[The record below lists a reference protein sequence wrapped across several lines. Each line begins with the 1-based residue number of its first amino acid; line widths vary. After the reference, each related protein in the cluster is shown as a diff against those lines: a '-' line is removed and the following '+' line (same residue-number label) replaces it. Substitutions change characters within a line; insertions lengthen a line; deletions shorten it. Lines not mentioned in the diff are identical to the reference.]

1 MKNKILKPVM
11 KGSISMRTDVLTDR
25 EYLGITIPFMLS
37 TMTQPLMGAVNT
49 AVMGQL
55 PDPKYIAAVSLG
67 AILFN
72 NIYWFFGF
80 LRVSTSGYAAQAL
93 GSGSKDEN
101 FLAFLRPLFIAML
114 VSCSC
119 IILQEPVLTAYLGL
133 VAPAADVAKLCA
145 EYYEILIWGAPLVL
159 FNYVSLGW
167 LMGQTRVRASV
178 FMQVSSN
185 VLNMILS
192 IWFVF
197 GLHFD
202 IEGVAWA
209 TLLSQFYGAVVGCWL
224 MWIYGDFDY
233 RKFNYKTVLEA
244 GTLVKMLS
252 VNANLM
258 IRTACLLT
266 VNNIIAAAGAAL
278 GTVFLAANAVLF
290 QLKDIM
296 SFLVDGMA
304 NGASI
309 FSGRALGQNSKEL
322 VWQTLKMT
330 YKWLFVL
337 VVLLMSGFA
346 LSSTFWIN
354 CFTDIVEVAAL
365 AETYKWYVFAYPLF
379 AGIGLA
385 LYGMFTG
392 ATCTA
397 PVRNMMIMALAVFWP
412 AEHVLVP
419 LWGNDG
425 LWISFLLFVGS
436 QSLILFLSLS
446 KLRKIF
452 KK

>member
-1 MKNKILKPVM
+1 M
-11 KGSISMRTDVLTDR
+11 KGNVSVRTDVLTDR

-55 PDPKYIAAVSLG
+55 PDSKYIAAVALG

-93 GSGSKDEN
+93 GAGSREEGM
-101 FLAFLRPLFIAML
+101 LAFLRPLLVAMI
-114 VSCSC
+114 VSCGC
-119 IILQEPVLTAYLGL
+119 IVLQKPILAAYLAL
-133 VAPAADVAKLCA
+133 VAPAADVAELCSA
-145 EYYEILIWGAPLVL
+145 YYDILIWGAPLVL

-185 VLNMILS
+185 VLNMALS
-192 IWFVF
+192 VWFVF

-209 TLLSQFYGAVVGCWL
+209 TLLSQFYGAAIGCWL
-224 MWIYGDFDY
+224 MYLYGDFSYRDFDY
-233 RKFNYKTVLEA
+233 LKVIEPKTLM
-244 GTLVKMLS
+244 KMIS

-278 GTVFLAANAVLF
+278 GTPVLAANAVLF

-296 SFLVDGMA
+296 SFLIDGMA
-304 NGASI
+304 NGTSI
-309 FSGRALGQNSKEL
+309 FSGRALGERSKTL
-322 VWQTLKMT
+322 FWQTLRLT
-330 YKWLFVL
+330 YKWLLVL
-337 VVLLMSGFA
+337 VLLLMVGFA
-346 LSSTFWIN
+346 LGSNFLISS
-354 CFTDIVEVAAL
+354 FTDLEEVTVL
-365 AETYKWYVFAYPLF
+365 AEGYKYYVLVYPLLS
-379 AGIGLA
+379 GVGLA

-392 ATCTA
+392 ATYTA
-397 PVRNMMIMALAVFWP
+397 PVRNMMLIALAVFWP
-412 AEHVLVP
+412 AEKLLVP
-419 LWGNDG
+419 LYGNDG
-425 LWISFLLFVGS
+425 LWLSFLLFVGS
-436 QSLILFLSLS
+436 QSLILFLSLN
-446 KLRKIF
+446 KLKKKI
-452 KK
+452 

>member
-1 MKNKILKPVM
+1 
-11 KGSISMRTDVLTDR
+11 MRTNVLTDR

-55 PDPKYIAAVSLG
+55 PDPKYIAAVALG

-93 GSGSKDEN
+93 GSGCREEGL
-101 FLAFLRPLFIAML
+101 LAFLRPLFVALI
-114 VSCSC
+114 VGCGC
-119 IILQEPVLTAYLGL
+119 IIFQKPILTAYLAL
-133 VAPAADVAKLCA
+133 VAPAADVAELCA
-145 EYYEILIWGAPLVL
+145 AYYNILIWGAPLVL

-192 IWFVF
+192 MWFVF
-197 GLHFD
+197 VLHFG

-209 TLLSQFYGAVVGCWL
+209 TLLSQLYGAAVGCWL
-224 MWIYGDFDY
+224 MYLHGNFDY
-233 RKFNYKTVLEA
+233 KNLDYRTVVEPE
-244 GTLVKMLS
+244 TLLKMLS

-258 IRTACLLT
+258 IRTVCLLT
-266 VNNIIAAAGAAL
+266 VNNVIAAAGAAL
-278 GTVFLAANAVLF
+278 GTVVLAANAVLF

-309 FSGRALGQNSKEL
+309 FSGRALGQKSSAL
-322 VWQTLKMT
+322 FWQTLRMT

-337 VVLLMSGFA
+337 IVLLVVGFFFG
-346 LSSTFWIN
+346 STFLIN
-354 CFTDIVEVAAL
+354 CFTDLQEVAVL
-365 AETYKWYVFAYPLF
+365 AAAYRNYVLVYPVI
-379 AGIGLA
+379 AGLGLA

-392 ATCTA
+392 ATYTA
-397 PVRNMMIMALAVFWP
+397 PIRNMMLIALAVFWP
-412 AEHVLVP
+412 VERLLVP
-419 LWGNDG
+419 LLGNDG
-425 LWISFLLFVGS
+425 LWISFLIFVGI
-436 QSLILFLSLS
+436 QSLILFYSLR
-446 KLRKIF
+446 KLREKIY
-452 KK
+452 KIK

>member
-1 MKNKILKPVM
+1 M
-11 KGSISMRTDVLTDR
+11 GHSALTDK

-55 PDPKYIAAVSLG
+55 PDPKYIAAVALG

-72 NIYWFFGF
+72 SIYWFFGF

-93 GSGSKDEN
+93 GSGSREASM
-101 FLAFLRPLFIAML
+101 LAFLRPLFIAFF
-114 VSCSC
+114 VSCCC
-119 IILQEPVLTAYLGL
+119 IILQKPILEAYLNL
-133 VAPAADVAKLCA
+133 VAPAADVAILCIA
-145 EYYEILIWGAPLVL
+145 YYDVLIWGAPLVL

-178 FMQVSSN
+178 FMQISSN
-185 VLNMILS
+185 VLNMFLS
-192 IWFVF
+192 CWFVF
-197 GLHFD
+197 GLELG

-209 TLLSQFYGAVVGCWL
+209 TLLSQLYGAVIGCLL
-224 MWIYGDFDY
+224 MRIYGDFDY
-233 RKFNYKTVLEA
+233 RHFEYSKVVEPSALF
-244 GTLVKMLS
+244 KMLA

-266 VNNIIAAAGAAL
+266 VNNIIAAAGASL
-278 GTVFLAANAVLF
+278 GTVVLAANAVLF

-309 FSGRALGQNSKEL
+309 FSGRALGQKNKAL
-322 VWQTLKMT
+322 FWQTLRMT
-330 YKWLFVL
+330 YKWLLVL
-337 VVLLMSGFA
+337 ILILVAGFA
-346 LSSTFWIN
+346 ASGSFWIN
-354 CFTDIVEVAAL
+354 CFTDIQEVAAL
-365 AETYKWYVFAYPLF
+365 ASAYQNYVLVYPLI

-385 LYGMFTG
+385 LYGIYTG

-397 PVRNMMIMALAVFWP
+397 PVRNMMLVALAVFWP
-412 AEHVLVP
+412 VERVLVP

-425 LWISFLLFVGS
+425 LWTAFLIFVGM
-436 QSLILFLSLS
+436 QSLILFFSL
-446 KLRKIF
+446 KGIM
-452 KK
+452 KKV

>member
-1 MKNKILKPVM
+1 
-11 KGSISMRTDVLTDR
+11 MRTNVLTDR

-55 PDPKYIAAVSLG
+55 PDPKYIAAVALG

-93 GSGSKDEN
+93 GSGCREEGL
-101 FLAFLRPLFIAML
+101 LAFLRPLFVALI
-114 VSCSC
+114 VGCGC
-119 IILQEPVLTAYLGL
+119 IIFQKPILTAYLAL
-133 VAPAADVAKLCA
+133 VAPAADVAELCA
-145 EYYEILIWGAPLVL
+145 AYYNILIWGAPLVL

-192 IWFVF
+192 MWFVF
-197 GLHFD
+197 VLHFG

-209 TLLSQFYGAVVGCWL
+209 TLLSQLYGAAVGCWL
-224 MWIYGDFDY
+224 MYLYGNFDY
-233 RKFNYKTVLEA
+233 KNLDYRTVVEPE
-244 GTLVKMLS
+244 TLLKMLS

-258 IRTACLLT
+258 IRTVCLLT
-266 VNNIIAAAGAAL
+266 VNNVIAAAGAAL
-278 GTVFLAANAVLF
+278 GTVVLAANAVLF

-309 FSGRALGQNSKEL
+309 FSGRALGQKSSA
-322 VWQTLKMT
+322 
-330 YKWLFVL
+330 LF
-337 VVLLMSGFA
+337 GRR
-346 LSSTFWIN
+346 
-354 CFTDIVEVAAL
+354 C
-365 AETYKWYVFAYPLF
+365 
-379 AGIGLA
+379 G
-385 LYGMFTG
+385 
-392 ATCTA
+392 
-397 PVRNMMIMALAVFWP
+397 
-412 AEHVLVP
+412 
-419 LWGNDG
+419 
-425 LWISFLLFVGS
+425 
-436 QSLILFLSLS
+436 
-446 KLRKIF
+446 
-452 KK
+452 

>member
-1 MKNKILKPVM
+1 M
-11 KGSISMRTDVLTDR
+11 KGLVLVGQSVLTDK
-25 EYLGITIPFMLS
+25 EYLGITVPFMLS
-37 TMTQPLMGAVNT
+37 TMPQPLMGAVNT

-55 PDPKYIAAVSLG
+55 SDPKYIAAVALG

-93 GSGSKDEN
+93 GSGSKEESL
-101 FLAFLRPLFIAML
+101 LAFLRPLFIAMI
-114 VSCSC
+114 VGCSC
-119 IILQEPVLTAYLGL
+119 IILQQPILTAYIAL
-133 VAPAADVAKLCA
+133 VAPAADVAELCSG
-145 EYYEILIWGAPLVL
+145 YYEILIWGAPLVL

-185 VLNMILS
+185 VLNIILS
-192 IWFVF
+192 MWFVF
-197 GLHFD
+197 GLHFS

-209 TLLSQFYGAVVGCWL
+209 TLLSQFYGAVVGCLL
-224 MWIYGDFDY
+224 MRIYGDFDY

-266 VNNIIAAAGAAL
+266 VNNILAATGAAL
-278 GTVFLAANAVLF
+278 GTVTLAANAVLF
-290 QLKDIM
+290 QMKDIM
-296 SFLVDGMA
+296 SYLVDGMA

-309 FSGRALGQNSKEL
+309 FSGRALGQKSKEL
-322 VWQTLKMT
+322 FWQTLRMT

-337 VVLLMSGFA
+337 IILLMSVFA
-346 LSSTFWIN
+346 LSSTFWIS
-354 CFTDIVEVAAL
+354 CFTDIVEVAVL
-365 AETYKWYVFAYPLF
+365 AEAYKEYVLVYPLV

-392 ATCTA
+392 ATYTA
-397 PVRNMMIMALAVFWP
+397 PVRNMMIMALAVFLL
-412 AEHVLVP
+412 AERFLVP
-419 LWGNDG
+419 LMGNDG

-446 KLRKIF
+446 KFRKIF
-452 KK
+452 KKTYKSVY